1 LEFGFHCYQLMKCAS
16 HAGDVELQIK

>member
-1 LEFGFHCYQLMKCAS
+1 LEFGFYCYQLMKCAS

>member
-1 LEFGFHCYQLMKCAS
+1 LEFGFHCYQIMKCAS